1 MNTILVAGY
10 KSFDVGV
17 FSNKDP
23 RLTIIKKAIERD
35 LRRLFEEGVKWLVFS
50 GNLGFEAWVLEV
62 AFALKKDYDFKWRRS
77 SYLRMLAKIG
87 MKAIRN
93 Y

>member
-23 RLTIIKKAIERD
+23 RLLIIKKAISLLLQIDDED
-35 LRRLFEEGVKWLVFS
+35 LFQ
-50 GNLGFEAWVLEV
+50 
-62 AFALKKDYDFKWRRS
+62 
-77 SYLRMLAKIG
+77 
-87 MKAIRN
+87 
-93 Y
+93 

>member
-35 LRRLFEEGVKWLVFS
+35 LRRLFEEGV
-50 GNLGFEAWVLEV
+50 
-62 AFALKKDYDFKWRRS
+62 
-77 SYLRMLAKIG
+77 
-87 MKAIRN
+87 
-93 Y
+93 

>member
-23 RLTIIKKAIERD
+23 RLAIIKKPLKEI
-35 LRRLFEEGVKWLVFS
+35 FVVY
-50 GNLGFEAWVLEV
+50 
-62 AFALKKDYDFKWRRS
+62 LKKE
-77 SYLRMLAKIG
+77 
-87 MKAIRN
+87 
-93 Y
+93 

>member
-50 GNLGFEAWVLEV
+50 GNLGFEAWVL
-62 AFALKKDYDFKWRRS
+62 AMYMALS
-77 SYLRMLAKIG
+77 SFFVNKLLSCYFISILL
-87 MKAIRN
+87 
-93 Y
+93 

>member
-10 KSFDVGV
+10 KNFDVGV

-35 LRRLFEEGVKWLVFS
+35 LRRLFE
-50 GNLGFEAWVLEV
+50 
-62 AFALKKDYDFKWRRS
+62 
-77 SYLRMLAKIG
+77 
-87 MKAIRN
+87 
-93 Y
+93 

>member
-23 RLTIIKKAIERD
+23 RLPIIKKAIERD
-35 LRRLFEEGVKWLVFS
+35 LRRLFEEGVKWLVF
-50 GNLGFEAWVLEV
+50 FW
-62 AFALKKDYDFKWRRS
+62 
-77 SYLRMLAKIG
+77 
-87 MKAIRN
+87 
-93 Y
+93 

>member
-35 LRRLFEEGVKWLVFS
+35 LRRLLGTRGRLCIKKRLRFS
-50 GNLGFEAWVLEV
+50 NGDDLP
-62 AFALKKDYDFKWRRS
+62 
-77 SYLRMLAKIG
+77 I
-87 MKAIRN
+87 
-93 Y
+93 

>member
-10 KSFDVGV
+10 KNFDVGV

-35 LRRLFEEGVKWLVFS
+35 LRRLFEEGVKWLVFLVIWDLR
-50 GNLGFEAWVLEV
+50 LG
-62 AFALKKDYDFKWRRS
+62 Y
-77 SYLRMLAKIG
+77 
-87 MKAIRN
+87 
-93 Y
+93 

>member
-62 AFALKKDYDFKWRRS
+62 AFELKKITIFKWRRS

>member
-35 LRRLFEEGVKWLVFS
+35 LRRLFEEGVKWLVFF
-50 GNLGFEAWVLEV
+50 LVIW
-62 AFALKKDYDFKWRRS
+62 D
-77 SYLRMLAKIG
+77 LRLW
-87 MKAIRN
+87 

>member
-10 KSFDVGV
+10 RVLMWASF
-17 FSNKDP
+17 P
-23 RLTIIKKAIERD
+23 IKTLDWPLSKAIERD

-50 GNLGFEAWVLEV
+50 GNL
-62 AFALKKDYDFKWRRS
+62 D
-77 SYLRMLAKIG
+77 LRLG
-87 MKAIRN
+87 